1 MDSNDNHV
9 IQGLEALLGSEDL
22 NEVSPDS
29 HSKSFEEMRTRFRD
43 SFSLDQ
49 SKDSGITFSNL
60 SFRHLPS
67 VNTSIQN
74 QSMKSGYSCELY
86 DTPFSFKP
94 AVNVSFDG
102 CYIENDFTPVTE
114 DLASRFQDS
123 RWLYKYISKV
133 ESDLENFQTVYSS

>member
-9 IQGLEALLGSEDL
+9 IQGLEALLGSEEL
-22 NEVSPDS
+22 NEVS

-43 SFSLDQ
+43 RFSLDQ

-74 QSMKSGYSCELY
+74 VGIRLFLFTSIDPNSPVSC
-86 DTPFSFKP
+86 
-94 AVNVSFDG
+94 
-102 CYIENDFTPVTE
+102 
-114 DLASRFQDS
+114 
-123 RWLYKYISKV
+123 
-133 ESDLENFQTVYSS
+133 